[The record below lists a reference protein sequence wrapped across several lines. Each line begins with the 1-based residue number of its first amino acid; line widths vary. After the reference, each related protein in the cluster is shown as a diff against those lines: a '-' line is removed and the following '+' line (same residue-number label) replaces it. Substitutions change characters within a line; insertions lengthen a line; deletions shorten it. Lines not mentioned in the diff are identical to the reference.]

1 MSDIYAPVTGTIVE
15 VNTDLAD
22 EPQRMNEDPYGDGWI
37 CVLEP
42 ADRRRAR
49 LAARRRRVPGHRR
62 RVKDAGV
69 AFLFC
74 NNCGHRNPANSNFC
88 SSCGAALDVVRE
100 EQTITFHPVDPLQD
114 APGPADDAV
123 VSLADLPAGGGVL
136 VVRAGPQA
144 GLKVLARRSRS
155 PGSAATPTATSSSTT
170 SPCRAATARSSSA
183 NGAFTVRDVGS
194 LNGTYLNQKRVEQA
208 AIHNGDELQVGKFRL
223 LFLEGPDQG

>member
-1 MSDIYAPVTGTIVE
+1 
-15 VNTDLAD
+15 
-22 EPQRMNEDPYGDGWI
+22 
-37 CVLEP
+37 
-42 ADRRRAR
+42 
-49 LAARRRRVPGHRR
+49 
-62 RVKDAGV
+62 VKDPSV

-100 EQTITFHPVDPLQD
+100 EQTIAFHPADPLQD
-114 APGPADDAV
+114 AAGPADDTV
-123 VSLADLPAGGGVL
+123 ISLSDLPAGGGVL

-144 GLKVLARRSRS
+144 GLKVLLSQPLTRLGRHPDSDVFLDDITVSRRHSEIEQS
-155 PGSAATPTATSSSTT
+155 NGS
-170 SPCRAATARSSSA
+170 
-183 NGAFTVRDVGS
+183 FTVRDVGS